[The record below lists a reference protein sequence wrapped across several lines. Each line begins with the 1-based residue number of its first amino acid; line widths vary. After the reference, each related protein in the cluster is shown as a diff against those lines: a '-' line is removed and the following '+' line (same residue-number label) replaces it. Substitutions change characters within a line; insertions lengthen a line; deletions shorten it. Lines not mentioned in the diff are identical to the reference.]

1 MCPRSSAET
10 SRAKKIPEDRP
21 RPKTTTWPADEARQH
36 AQERVP
42 TQPKSRPT
50 RRMSAKL
57 GELISGIICTA
68 LSLVAAYLTLVLFY
82 GTVLMVFHYAFGVAL
97 WNPFQGGGAGMGG

>member
-1 MCPRSSAET
+1 
-10 SRAKKIPEDRP
+10 
-21 RPKTTTWPADEARQH
+21 
-36 AQERVP
+36 
-42 TQPKSRPT
+42 
-50 RRMSAKL
+50 MSAKL

-82 GTVLMVFHYAFGVAL
+82 GTVLMVFHYAFGVEL